1 MLQIWKEKKVEEPY
15 GGVSM
20 EIGTDMCVFTRYY
33 TCVYIHVHMNV
44 CYVPVYLY
52 SVCMYSSYSH

>member
-1 MLQIWKEKKVEEPY
+1 
-15 GGVSM
+15 M

-52 SVCMYSSYSH
+52 SLCVCTLAISTEWA